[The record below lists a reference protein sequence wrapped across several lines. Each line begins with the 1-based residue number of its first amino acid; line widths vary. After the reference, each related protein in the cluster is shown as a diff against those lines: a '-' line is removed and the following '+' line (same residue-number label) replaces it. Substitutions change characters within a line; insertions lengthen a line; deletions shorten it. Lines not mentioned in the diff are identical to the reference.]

1 MTTDKEQRE
10 KLINSIYVNESK
22 KEFEQLADELIESKP
37 EKRKEKL
44 TEYKNYIIKHWK
56 SIINLKCCDI
66 KSSMESHISH
76 YVADYFGSRPK
87 GFSNKTIEKYIK
99 LHETKHNEIN
109 ILNLYLKTY
118 DNNENNVHNYNEEG
132 INFSVFDNSVSLLPV
147 KSSTNPISQ
156 LINNIAFS
164 R

>member
-1 MTTDKEQRE
+1 M
-10 KLINSIYVNESK
+10 
-22 KEFEQLADELIESKP
+22 
-37 EKRKEKL
+37 
-44 TEYKNYIIKHWK
+44 
-56 SIINLKCCDI
+56 KCCDI